1 MKCARCNR
9 PLIAPAVSIKTR
21 SGPIGYGPKCA
32 AIMGM
37 LLAIRK
43 ARANPARKQETS
55 ELQIDWISDD
65 ASA

>member
-9 PLIAPAVSIKTR
+9 PLIIPAVSIKTKD
-21 SGPIGYGPKCA
+21 GAIGFGPKCA
-32 AIMGM
+32 SIMRM
-37 LLAIRK
+37 VLVVRK

-55 ELQIDWISDD
+55 EHQIDWISDD